1 MLQTQGIQHRY
12 GSEVTLEYPD
22 FTLEAGGQ
30 LVVTGPSGSGKTTLL
45 HFVAGLLRPSAG
57 VVTMDG
63 TEITAL
69 GESARD
75 LHRSRNIGYVFQD
88 FHLMEGYSALE
99 NVLLGLGLA
108 SKQNKVRAL
117 EVLGLVGLGKR
128 TGHTPRQLSTGERQ
142 RVALARAVAHRPK
155 ILLADEPTAHLDR
168 KRAVEALELLKNTAV
183 NIGASLM
190 VVTHDELVMEVF
202 PRRLE
207 VGGSNLEPPA
217 RAPLTQAEV
226 RA

>member
-57 VVTMDG
+57 TIKLDSL
-63 TEITAL
+63 EITAL
-69 GESARD
+69 GESQRD
-75 LHRSRNIGYVFQD
+75 SYRSKNIGYVFQD

-108 SKQNKVRAL
+108 SRQNKMRAL
-117 EVLGLVGLGKR
+117 EVLSLVGLGKR

-168 KRAVEALELLKNTAV
+168 KRAVEALELLKNTAA

-190 VVTHDELVMEVF
+190 VVTHDELVMQIF

-207 VGGSNLEPPA
+207 VGSSGLEALA
-217 RAPLTQAEV
+217 RAEV
-226 RA
+226 LA

>member
-57 VVTMDG
+57 TIKLDSL
-63 TEITAL
+63 EITAL
-69 GESARD
+69 GESQRD
-75 LHRSRNIGYVFQD
+75 SYRSKNIGYVFQD

-108 SKQNKVRAL
+108 SRQNKMRAL
-117 EVLGLVGLGKR
+117 EVLSLVGLGKR

-142 RVALARAVAHRPK
+142 RVALARALP
-155 ILLADEPTAHLDR
+155 
-168 KRAVEALELLKNTAV
+168 LLKTTASS
-183 NIGASLM
+183 IGASLM
-190 VVTHDELVMEVF
+190 VVTHDERVMDVF

-207 VGGSNLEPPA
+207 VGSSGLEALA
-217 RAPLTQAEV
+217 RAEV
-226 RA
+226 LA